1 MTYGL
6 VAITR
11 QSRRIANS
19 DEWMEKTLH
28 CGVNAYGNANKAN
41 GWE

>member
-6 VAITR
+6 VVITR
-11 QSRRIANS
+11 QSRWIVNS
-19 DEWMEKTLH
+19 DERMEKTLH

-41 GWE
+41 WWE